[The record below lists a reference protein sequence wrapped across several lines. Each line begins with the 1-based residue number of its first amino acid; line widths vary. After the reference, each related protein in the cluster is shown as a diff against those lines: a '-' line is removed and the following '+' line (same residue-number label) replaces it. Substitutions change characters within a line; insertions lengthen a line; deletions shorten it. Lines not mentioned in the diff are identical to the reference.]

1 MKSIKGIFLSLTFAI
16 IVVLVG
22 SLSWTSYRYSKS
34 SILNNVEKELKDN
47 AILIQTQLDAWL
59 EVRMTEIT
67 TMADTPILQSGEMRA
82 INTYLGNQLEQL
94 DAYSSFWV
102 SDLNG
107 DWYSPLGTTG
117 SISERDYFPVILST
131 KEPVISNPL
140 IGKSDGKLVVV
151 IAVPVKVNGQ
161 MKAILGANVKVE
173 ELVGLVGAV
182 EVGETGYA
190 TLYQADGTVI
200 ADRDTSKI
208 LESNPFRDNTSSLY
222 QTESDILSGTLAIKL
237 IEEEKGTAYV
247 AHTPMN
253 STDWIIT
260 VVANID
266 EFMAPLED
274 YLATSLITAAVLLIV
289 AAGIV
294 LLVTIKLTN
303 PIRKLQD
310 AAVSM
315 AEGDCTVQIKIK
327 DRTEIGR
334 LADAFAAMGENL
346 QQLLAHILGSAN
358 QIDAFS
364 EEIDQQVKVTM
375 NKADEASCAIK
386 NVTREIREQVDFV
399 DKMAGSA
406 GEISSAIVHANV
418 SIEEISASAEET
430 VKAAKNGNEVIASVK
445 QQMEQIKEVVSRAAE
460 VIEEVGTRSKE
471 IGEIVDTIA
480 SISSQTNLLAL
491 NASIEAARA
500 GEQGRGFAVV
510 AQEVG
515 KLAEESGEATKKIA
529 HLVTEMQQST
539 EKAVSSMEAG
549 TIEVTHGTE
558 VVSDADTSFRKIQ
571 GLIEQLMLQ
580 LEAIMQ
586 DMQNIGRENEGLVDA
601 VEHINTLSREILNE
615 TQVVEEASDQ
625 QLNANRE
632 NMASVERLARMSEK
646 LILEVKRFK
655 ID

>member
-59 EVRMTEIT
+59 EVRMTEII

-222 QTESDILSGTLAIKL
+222 QTESDILSGTLGIKL

-375 NKADEASCAIK
+375 DKADEASCAIK
-386 NVTREIREQVDFV
+386 NVTREIRKQVDFV

>member
-222 QTESDILSGTLAIKL
+222 QTESDILSGTLGIKL

-375 NKADEASCAIK
+375 DKADEASCAIK

>member
-222 QTESDILSGTLAIKL
+222 QTESDILSGTLGIKL

>member
-222 QTESDILSGTLAIKL
+222 QTESDILSGTLGIKL

-375 NKADEASCAIK
+375 DKADEASCAIK
-386 NVTREIREQVDFV
+386 NVTREIRKQVDFV

>member
-222 QTESDILSGTLAIKL
+222 QTESDILSGTLGIKL

-346 QQLLAHILGSAN
+346 QQLLAHISGSAN

-364 EEIDQQVKVTM
+364 EEIGQQVKVTM

>member
-34 SILNNVEKELKDN
+34 SILNYVEKELKDN

-222 QTESDILSGTLAIKL
+222 QTESDILSGTLGIKL

-375 NKADEASCAIK
+375 DKADEASCAIK
-386 NVTREIREQVDFV
+386 NVTREIRKQVDFV

>member
-222 QTESDILSGTLAIKL
+222 QTESDILSGTLGIKL

-247 AHTPMN
+247 AHTSMN

-346 QQLLAHILGSAN
+346 QQLLAHISGSAN

-375 NKADEASCAIK
+375 DKADEASCAIK
-386 NVTREIREQVDFV
+386 NVTREIRKQVDFV

>member
-222 QTESDILSGTLAIKL
+222 QTESDILSGTLGIKL

-315 AEGDCTVQIKIK
+315 AEGDCTVQINIK

-375 NKADEASCAIK
+375 DKADEASCAIK
-386 NVTREIREQVDFV
+386 NVTREIRKQVDFV

-646 LILEVKRFK
+646 LILEMKRFK

>member
-173 ELVGLVGAV
+173 DLVGLVGAV

-222 QTESDILSGTLAIKL
+222 QTESDILSGTLGIKL

-375 NKADEASCAIK
+375 DKADEASCAIK
-386 NVTREIREQVDFV
+386 NVTREIRKQVDFV

>member
-222 QTESDILSGTLAIKL
+222 QTESDILSGTLGIKL

-586 DMQNIGRENEGLVDA
+586 DLQNIGRENEGLVDA

>member
-151 IAVPVKVNGQ
+151 ITVPVKVNGQ

-222 QTESDILSGTLAIKL
+222 QTESDILSGTLGIKL

-375 NKADEASCAIK
+375 DKADEASCAIK
-386 NVTREIREQVDFV
+386 NVTREIRKQVDFV

>member
-222 QTESDILSGTLAIKL
+222 QTESDILSGTLGIKL

-375 NKADEASCAIK
+375 DKADEASCAIK
-386 NVTREIREQVDFV
+386 NVTREIRKQVDFV

-646 LILEVKRFK
+646 LILEMKRFK

>member
-151 IAVPVKVNGQ
+151 ITVPVKVNGQ

-222 QTESDILSGTLAIKL
+222 QTESDILSGTLGIKL

-375 NKADEASCAIK
+375 DKADEASCAIK
-386 NVTREIREQVDFV
+386 NVTREIRKQVDFV

-510 AQEVG
+510 A
-515 KLAEESGEATKKIA
+515 
-529 HLVTEMQQST
+529 
-539 EKAVSSMEAG
+539 
-549 TIEVTHGTE
+549 
-558 VVSDADTSFRKIQ
+558 
-571 GLIEQLMLQ
+571 
-580 LEAIMQ
+580 
-586 DMQNIGRENEGLVDA
+586 
-601 VEHINTLSREILNE
+601 
-615 TQVVEEASDQ
+615 
-625 QLNANRE
+625 
-632 NMASVERLARMSEK
+632 
-646 LILEVKRFK
+646 
-655 ID
+655 

>member
-151 IAVPVKVNGQ
+151 IAVPVNVNGQ

-222 QTESDILSGTLAIKL
+222 QTESDILSGTLGIKL